1 MSGRDEEFDAQLAER
16 GDDRPGLDDLEA
28 DDFSGLRLDAA
39 DDDFDDEDDPDAEEE
54 DDEDDPEDDDEEDD
68 DEDGEAEEPDDDE
81 SDDDYPEDALDDEI
95 DLVVAL
101 YREDGKSSG
110 LALPKELANDF
121 DELIEQLRRVPG
133 DAGALGVVVIDSDF
147 FVLVRVRGRKVEV
160 LLSDSLAAND
170 WPVARDAADYLGVE
184 IPEDEEDS
192 AAVGDFDMFADTGL
206 SEFELEQICSDLD
219 ADPVDLVG
227 EIATKL
233 GLGPAFT
240 RAAASFDL

>member
-28 DDFSGLRLDAA
+28 DDFSSLGLSDDPDADEDDE
-39 DDDFDDEDDPDAEEE
+39 DDDDLEDDEDEDDPDSDEDAEEE
-54 DDEDDPEDDDEEDD
+54 
-68 DEDGEAEEPDDDE
+68 A
-81 SDDDYPEDALDDEI
+81 DDDYPEDALDEEI

-101 YREDGKSSG
+101 YREDGKSAA

-121 DELIEQLRRVPG
+121 DELIEQLGRVPG
-133 DAGALGVVVIDSDF
+133 DGGALGVVVVDSDF

-160 LLSDSLAAND
+160 LLSDSFAAND
-170 WPVARDAADYLGVE
+170 WPIARDAADYLGVDFPDE
-184 IPEDEEDS
+184 EEDS
-192 AAVGDFDMFADTGL
+192 SVVGDVDMFADSGL

-219 ADPVDLVG
+219 ADPIDLVS